1 MTRFAIRARGTS
13 LVFWGALSCCAAA
26 TGSALADSPSDLE
39 RAKESFRAG
48 ATAYAAGDYLA
59 AIQALDAAYQLTPL
73 PAIAFSLAQAERRQ
87 YFVDHGSA
95 HLLRAISLY
104 RRYIDVAPNG
114 SRRADAL
121 EGLSQLE
128 PLAAVL
134 VQPKP
139 NAPARAPHEPERR
152 TRVLITADAPGAR
165 LFLDGLPST
174 AAPLIREVE
183 PGKHHVE
190 ARAPGFYSSERDI
203 SAVTGELTLT
213 QFTLREQPSLLSVW
227 TSPEAE
233 IYVDGSYISAGG
245 DGVLVQVSSGKHRVA
260 VAQKG
265 HRVGVKEVTLERGKA
280 KSIRVDLEP
289 TGQRLAADAMFI
301 AGGAALGS
309 SLVLSALAIRA
320 ENQAEQFLGESA
332 HHNVSSADLIHY
344 NNSIIDRDRYRLG
357 TGVALASSAGF
368 FITGLFLH
376 VLDQPDPQLL
386 YRSGPRVR
394 PESPAPAPKASLH
407 VAPLAFGAGLGAMI
421 GGEF

>member
-1 MTRFAIRARGTS
+1 MKAGI
-13 LVFWGALSCCAAA
+13 FWGVILCGAASA
-26 TGSALADSPSDLE
+26 GSAFADAPSELE
-39 RAKESFRAG
+39 RAKEAFHAG

-87 YFVDHGSA
+87 YFVDHGAS

-104 RRYIDVAPNG
+104 RHYVDVSPSG

-121 EGLSQLE
+121 EALSQLE
-128 PLAAVL
+128 PLAAAL
-134 VQPKP
+134 AKPKP
-139 NAPARAPHEPERR
+139 NAPAVHSVEPERR

-165 LFLDGLPST
+165 IFLDGAPSV
-174 AAPLIREVE
+174 ASPLIREVE

-213 QFTLREQPSLLSVW
+213 QFTLREQPSLLSIW

-233 IYVDGSYISAGG
+233 IYVDGSYIGAGG
-245 DGVLVQVSSGKHRVA
+245 DGILVQVSSGKHRVA
-260 VAQKG
+260 VARKG
-265 HRVGVKEVTLERGKA
+265 YAVGVQEVTIERGKS
-280 KSIRVDLEP
+280 KSIRVGLEQ
-289 TGQRLAADAMFI
+289 TTQRFVSNAMFI
-301 AGGAALGS
+301 AGGAALGN
-309 SLVLSALAIRA
+309 SLLLSALAIRS

-344 NNSIIDRDRYRLG
+344 NNSLIDRDRYRLG
-357 TGVALASSAGF
+357 TAVSLASSAGF

-386 YRSGPRVR
+386 YRPGPRVR
-394 PESPAPAPKASLH
+394 PETPTAAPKPSVH
-407 VAPLAFGAGLGAMI
+407 VAPLAFTGGLGAMI